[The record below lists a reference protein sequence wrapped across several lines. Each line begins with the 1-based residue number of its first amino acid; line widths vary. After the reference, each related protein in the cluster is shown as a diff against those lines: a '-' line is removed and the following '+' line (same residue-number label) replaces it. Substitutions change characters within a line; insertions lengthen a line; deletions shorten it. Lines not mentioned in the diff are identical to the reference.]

1 MKSHYELLEVAPDAP
16 LEQIT
21 KSYFRL
27 AAKCHPDR
35 VQQLDADIQELANEK
50 MRNLNLAYQTLK
62 NEKAR
67 AKYDEQLK
75 KLEKK
80 QSLKDE
86 PRSEPPPPSPP
97 PPPPPKET
105 PPQPEKKK
113 STYPWELVKE
123 AALDRL
129 EEIFRRSTLSLKPL
143 AFHLNSFNRIFEGKK
158 GLGHFLVFVRI
169 EQMISPTVLTQSL
182 SGLTMPEKSGSSWNP
197 LQKTYALVCLMG
209 WGFQDLPSLKKII
222 LDHNRSQ
229 PAVKNGIK
237 KDQKTWVILLDFTTG
252 QIFAPELNPV
262 VTPFITVLK
271 EVSFKGK

>member
-35 VQQLDADIQELANEK
+35 VQQLDTDIQELANEK

-62 NEKAR
+62 NENAR

-75 KLEKK
+75 QLGEKK
-80 QSLKDE
+80 SLKVE
-86 PRSEPPPPSPP
+86 PRSEPP

-129 EEIFRRSTLSLKPL
+129 EEIFRRSVLSLKPMV
-143 AFHLNSFNRIFEGKK
+143 FRLNSFNRIFEGKK
-158 GLGHFLVFVRI
+158 GLGHFWIFVRI
-169 EQMISPTVLTQSL
+169 EQLITPTVLTQSL
-182 SGLTMPEKSGSSWNP
+182 SGLIFPEKSGSAWNP

-209 WGFQDLPSLKKII
+209 WGFQELPLLKKMIQ
-222 LDHNRSQ
+222 DHNRSQ
-229 PAVKNGIK
+229 LILKNGPK
-237 KDQKTWVILLDFTTG
+237 KDPKVGVALLDFTTE
-252 QIFAPELNPV
+252 QFFAPELNPA
-262 VTPFITVLK
+262 VTPLITVLK